1 MLVLHRSIEQV
12 RTVGNSLSVQLICL
26 RHTPVASLQG
36 LSEALDEAGID
47 SPLSLQESGLL
58 PQECRKRYEYI
69 EQANKDS
76 VYLLYLQPTHLVA
89 TWVTYIGCTVYVC
102 H

>member
-58 PQECRKRYEYI
+58 PQERRSGTSTLSKQTRTQYTCCTC
-69 EQANKDS
+69 N
-76 VYLLYLQPTHLVA
+76 LL
-89 TWVTYIGCTVYVC
+89 TW
-102 H
+102 